1 MSKDHIEVR
10 GAEEHNLKDVD
21 VSIPREELTVVTGLS
36 GSGKS
41 SLAFET
47 VYAEG
52 QRRYI
57 ESLSAYARNF
67 LGQMDKPQVEN
78 VEGLSPAISID
89 QKNAANNPR
98 STVGTV
104 TELHDYLRLLYARVG
119 TPHCPECGR
128 EVGEQS
134 ASNMVSRIVALPEGT
149 KAKIAAPVVRDQKGA
164 FEDRFDDLVSEGYA
178 RVEVDGESYD
188 LTMDRPDL
196 DENYD
201 HTIDVIVDR
210 VKVRSDARSRIT
222 DSVETALEKGSGVL
236 KVILPNPPEDIE
248 LGGASVRSVGDLAG
262 DGESEDG
269 DAEGD
274 DRLVVEMSE
283 ALACTHCNIDISEI
297 ETRSFS
303 FNSPYGA
310 CPSCEGIGSTKEVSE
325 DLVIEDASKPLKHVF
340 EPWSYNRTYYSRQL
354 DNVAEHFGVDLSTPF
369 EDLDPDIRRQF
380 LYGTDDV
387 VHFEWTTKNGTREKT
402 ERFEGVIPNL
412 ERRHVETDSDRAREH
427 IEEYMA
433 VTTCPD
439 CEGTRLKAESRAV
452 LVNGTAI
459 TAVNEMSIGDALD
472 HFEGM
477 EADLSDRDRK
487 IAAEILKEIRARLGF
502 MCEVGLDYL
511 TLDREAST
519 LSGGESQRIRLATQ
533 IGSGLVGVL
542 YVLDEPS
549 IGLHQRDNDR
559 LLNTLA
565 ELRDLGNT
573 LLVVEHDTETMRRAD
588 NIIDMGPGP
597 GKRGGE
603 IVVNGDFDEIV
614 ESEESV
620 TGKYLAGERAIPVPE
635 TRRVPDH
642 REGTDGAS
650 GDDGPA
656 SRDPGESI
664 TVRGARQHNLDDLDV
679 DLPVG
684 CFTAI
689 TGVSGSG
696 KSTLMHDILYKGL
709 ARRMNDN
716 TSVDPGDHDDI
727 EGLEHVET
735 VRLIDQS
742 PIGRTPRS
750 NPATYTNV
758 FDHIRELFAETS
770 LAKQRGYEKGRF
782 SFNVKGGRCEECG
795 GQGTVTIDMN
805 FLSDVHVDCE
815 SCGGARYNDET
826 LDVTYKDATIADVL
840 GMSVDEAHD
849 FFESHPQIRRRL
861 KLLKDVGL
869 GYMRLGQPSTTL
881 SGGEA
886 QRVKLAEELG
896 KKDSGETL
904 YLLDEPTTGLH
915 PEDERKLI
923 DVLHRLTD
931 DGNTVVVIE
940 HELDLVKNADYIVD
954 LGPEGG
960 ENGGEV
966 VATGTPE
973 AVARTEESHT
983 GRYLRDLLPAVDL
996 EGPRS
1001 DRAVV
1006 AAEADGEQATG
1017 TGDD

>member
-1 MSKDHIEVR
+1 MSRDVIEVR

-21 VSIPREELTVVTGLS
+21 VTIPREELTVVTGLS

-134 ASNMVSRIVALPEGT
+134 AQNMVRRIVDLPEGT
-149 KAKIAAPVVRDQKGA
+149 RVKIAAPVVRDQKGA
-164 FEDRFDDLVSEGYA
+164 FEDLFDELVSEGYS
-178 RVEVDGESYD
+178 RVEVDGEPYD
-188 LTMDRPDL
+188 LTMDRPEL

-201 HTIDVIVDR
+201 HTVDVVVDR
-210 VKVRSDARSRIT
+210 VKVSEEARSRIT
-222 DSVETALEKGSGVL
+222 DSVETALAEGDGVL
-236 KVILPNPPEDIE
+236 KLVLPDPPEGVE
-248 LGGASVRSVGDLAG
+248 VGGATARATGDLA
-262 DGESEDG
+262 DG
-269 DAEGD
+269 DADGD
-274 DRLVVEMSE
+274 ADRLVVEFSE
-283 ALACTHCNIDISEI
+283 DLACTHCGIDISEI

-303 FNSPYGA
+303 FNSPHGA
-310 CPSCEGIGSTKEVSE
+310 CPECEGIGSTKEVSE
-325 DLVIEDASKPLKHVF
+325 DLVIEDPTKPLKHVF

-354 DNVAEHFGVDLSTPF
+354 DNVAEHFGVSLETPF
-369 EDLDPDIRRQF
+369 ADLDPEIRRQF
-380 LYGTDDV
+380 LWGTDDV

-402 ERFEGVIPNL
+402 ERFEGVIENL
-412 ERRHVETDSDRAREH
+412 ERRYVETDSDRARDH

-433 VTTCPD
+433 VTTCPV
-439 CEGTRLKAESRAV
+439 CEGTRLKPESRAV
-452 LVNGTAI
+452 LVDGTSI
-459 TAVNEMSIGDALD
+459 TEVNEMSIGDALE

-477 EADLSDRDRK
+477 EETMSDRDRK
-487 IAAEILKEIRARLGF
+487 IAEEILKEIRSRLGF
-502 MCEVGLDYL
+502 MCEVGLEYL

-559 LLNTLA
+559 LLNTLE
-565 ELRDLGNT
+565 ELRDIGNT

-588 NIIDMGPGP
+588 TIIDMGPGP
-597 GKRGGE
+597 GKDGGE
-603 IVVNGDFDEIV
+603 VVVNGSV
-614 ESEESV
+614 EDVKATEDSV
-620 TGKYLAGERAIPVPE
+620 TGDYLAGDRYIE
-635 TRRVPDH
+635 VPDER
-642 REGTDGAS
+642 READGA
-650 GDDGPA
+650 
-656 SRDPGESI
+656 I
-664 TVRGARQHNLDDLDV
+664 TVRGARQHNLKDLDV
-679 DLPVG
+679 ALPVG

-696 KSTLMHDILYKGL
+696 KSTLMHDVLYKGL

-727 EGLEHVET
+727 EGLDQIET

-758 FDHIRELFAETS
+758 FDHIRELFAETD
-770 LAKQRGYEKGRF
+770 LANQRGYQKGRF
-782 SFNVKGGRCEECG
+782 SFNVKGGRCEGCG

-805 FLSDVHVDCE
+805 FLSDVQVPCE
-815 SCGGARYNDET
+815 ECDGARYNDET
-826 LDVTYKDATIADVL
+826 LDVTFKGKTIADVL
-840 GMSVDEAHD
+840 GMSVTEARE

-861 KLLKDVGL
+861 QLLEDVGL

-915 PEDERKLI
+915 PEDERKLV

-940 HELDLVKNADYIVD
+940 HELDLVKNADHIVD

-960 ENGGEV
+960 ENGGDV
-966 VATGTPE
+966 VAAGTPE
-973 AVARTEESHT
+973 AVARTDESHT
-983 GRYLRDLLPAVDL
+983 GRYLRDLLPDVEL

-1001 DRAVV
+1001 DRVV
-1006 AAEADGEQATG
+1006 TAETNGERDQATG

>member
-1 MSKDHIEVR
+1 MSKDVIEVR

-21 VSIPREELTVVTGLS
+21 VTIPREELTVVTGLS

-41 SLAFET
+41 SLAFDT

-67 LGQMDKPQVEN
+67 LGQMDKPKVEN

-134 ASNMVSRIVALPEGT
+134 AQHMVDRVLELPEGT
-149 KAKIAAPVVRDQKGA
+149 RAKVLAPVVRDQKGA
-164 FEDRFDDLVSEGYA
+164 FEDLFDDLVAEGYA
-178 RVEVDGESYD
+178 RVEVDGEQHD
-188 LTMDRPDL
+188 LSLDRPEL

-201 HTIDVIVDR
+201 HTIDVVVDR
-210 VKVRSDARSRIT
+210 IEVSPEARSRIT
-222 DSVETALEKGSGVL
+222 DSVETALEESDGVI
-236 KVILPNPPEDIE
+236 KVAVPDPREDVE
-248 LGGASVRSVGDLAG
+248 LGGAESRSVGDLGADDAG
-262 DGESEDG
+262 DGDNEDG
-269 DAEGD
+269 DATD
-274 DRLVVEMSE
+274 DRLVVEFSE
-283 ALACTHCNIDISEI
+283 DLACTHCNVDISEI

-310 CPSCEGIGSTKEVSE
+310 CPECEGLGETKEVSE
-325 DLVIEDASKPLKHVF
+325 DLVIQDASKPLKHVF
-340 EPWSYNRTYYSRQL
+340 EPWSYDRTYYSRQL
-354 DNVAEHFGVDLSTPF
+354 DNVAEHFGVPLDTPF
-369 EDLDPDIRRQF
+369 EDLDESIRRQF
-380 LYGTDDV
+380 LYGTDSR
-387 VHFEWTTKNGTREKT
+387 VHFEWRTKNGTREKT

-433 VTTCPD
+433 TTRCPACD
-439 CEGTRLKAESRAV
+439 GTRLKAESRAV
-452 LVNGTAI
+452 LVDGTAI
-459 TAVNEMSIGDALD
+459 TEVNRLSIGDALE
-472 HFEGM
+472 HFENLERALGP
-477 EADLSDRDRK
+477 RDTK
-487 IAAEILKEIRARLGF
+487 IAEEILKEIRARLGF
-502 MCEVGLDYL
+502 MCEVGLEYL
-511 TLDREAST
+511 TLDREAAT

-603 IVVNGDFDEIV
+603 IVVNGDFDEVIDTD
-614 ESEESV
+614 EST
-620 TGKYLAGERAIPVPE
+620 TGDYLSGEKAIPVPAD
-635 TRRVPDH
+635 R
-642 REGTDGAS
+642 
-650 GDDGPA
+650 
-656 SRDPGESI
+656 RDPDGNL
-664 TVRGARQHNLDDLDV
+664 TVEGARQHNLKDLDV
-679 DLPVG
+679 DLPIG

-696 KSTLMHDILYKGL
+696 KSTLMHDVLYKAL
-709 ARRMNDN
+709 AREMHGNSDVN
-716 TSVDPGDHDDI
+716 PGEHD
-727 EGLEHVET
+727 GLSGLDAIET

-758 FDHIRELFAETS
+758 FDHIRELFAETN

-795 GQGTVTIDMN
+795 GQGTVTIEMN
-805 FLSDVHVDCE
+805 FLSDVQVPCE
-815 SCGGARYNDET
+815 ACGGARYNRET

-840 GMSVDEAHD
+840 DMSIDEAYD
-849 FFESHPQIRRRL
+849 FFEGHSQIRRRL

-869 GYMRLGQPSTTL
+869 DYMQLGQPSTTL

-915 PEDERKLI
+915 PHDERKLI

-940 HELDLVKNADYIVD
+940 HELDLVKNADHIVD

-960 ENGGEV
+960 EAGGQL
-966 VATGTPE
+966 VAEGTPE
-973 AVARTEESHT
+973 DVARTEGSYT
-983 GRYLRDLLPAVDL
+983 GKYLRDLLPDVDM
-996 EGPRS
+996 EGPRG
-1001 DRAVV
+1001 DRVV
-1006 AAEADGEQATG
+1006 TADADGEAEQAPRA
-1017 TGDD
+1017 DDD